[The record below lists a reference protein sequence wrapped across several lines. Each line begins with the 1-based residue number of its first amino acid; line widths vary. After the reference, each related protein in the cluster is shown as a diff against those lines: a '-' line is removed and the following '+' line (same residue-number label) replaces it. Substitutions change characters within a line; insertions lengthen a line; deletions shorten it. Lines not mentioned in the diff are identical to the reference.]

1 MTNKIGFYCDD
12 NNEVNENIETIA
24 MLANYLSFFK
34 LIDQKHE

>member
-24 MLANYLSFFK
+24 VEKPES
-34 LIDQKHE
+34 